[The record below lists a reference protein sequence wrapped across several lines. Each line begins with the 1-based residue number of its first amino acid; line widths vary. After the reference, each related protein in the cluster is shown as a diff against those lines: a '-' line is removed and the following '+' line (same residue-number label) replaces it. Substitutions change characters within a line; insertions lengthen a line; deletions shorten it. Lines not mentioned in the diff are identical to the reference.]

1 MASKLTI
8 NIKRRPR
15 KNQQAEK
22 LFSLEEDLIVEEG
35 RSRTLDIAI
44 RKVQNHYGRIMK
56 PFEFWSCQNNDDR
69 HQSFRFNPK
78 GENTYATIIIDAI

>member
-15 KNQQAEK
+15 KTQPADF
-22 LFSLEEDLIVEEG
+22 LFSLEKDLILEEG
-35 RSRTLDIAI
+35 LKRTLDIAI
-44 RKVQNHYGRIMK
+44 RKVQNHYGRIMR
-56 PFEFWSCQNNDDR
+56 PFEFWSCQNNNDR

-78 GENTYATIIIDAI
+78 GEQTYATIIIDAI

>member
-15 KNQQAEK
+15 KTQQADF
-22 LFSLEEDLIVEEG
+22 LFSLEKDLIVEEG
-35 RSRTLDIAI
+35 LGRTLDIAI
-44 RKVQNHYGRIMK
+44 RKVQQHYGRIMR
-56 PFEFWSCQNNDDR
+56 PFEFWSCQANSNS

-78 GENTYATIIIDAI
+78 GEKTYATIIIDAI

>member
-8 NIKRRPR
+8 NIKRLPR

-44 RKVQNHYGRIMK
+44 RKVQNHYGRIMR
-56 PFEFWSCQNNDDR
+56 PFEFWSCQANNDS

-78 GENTYATIIIDAI
+78 GEKTYATIIIDAI